1 MTTKTG
7 KDKALEQMTEAYEQV
22 SIESTDTSNVSALAT
37 LRAHPAPNPTI
48 QSFKASANGLAAVWA
63 FESENKFGRSVA
75 TFLKDIFVQV
85 ALPLLSLLWLALSTA
100 YRTARKPETKAAI
113 IARYEALKTWAAP
126 KFGYERDA
134 EQLTLPTD

>member
-1 MTTKTG
+1 MTATT
-7 KDKALEQMTEAYEQV
+7 
-22 SIESTDTSNVSALAT
+22 SIETATTPSALAIFK
-37 LRAHPAPNPTI
+37 AHPATMLTI
-48 QSFKASANGLAAVWA
+48 QSFTTSFNGLAAVWQ
-63 FESENKFGRSVA
+63 FEQENKFGQSVA
-75 TFLKDIFVQV
+75 IFLKDIFVQV

-113 IARYEALKTWAAP
+113 IARYEAAKAWMAP